1 MTSKYT
7 ANVPKARKLTRA
19 QIAQGLDAVP
29 MDTVLLGAS
38 RSKESRLTHKQRK
51 FAEALALGET
61 KAGAYRAAY
70 NTHAKPVTQ
79 SQEGTRLAANPQIA
93 AQVDAFRVALE
104 AKKHATPEALRALV
118 IDRLTQ
124 AALNPDIKPAQQLRA
139 LELLGKVTEVA
150 AFTERREIIKTES
163 AGTARERLINSLRQA
178 IQSEASNNAGGAS
191 LLAELARR
199 RNAETIDAVTV
210 PTSDDVN
217 IDSQSSGHVDMQDHA
232 RLDSQD
238 HVASHASSG
247 ERAID
252 AGSDRA
258 NAGSATPP
266 PADPPKLSE
275 AQTLALLSNPHT
287 RSPSLENPPLT
298 NWVPSDG

>member
-1 MTSKYT
+1 MSKYT

-29 MDTVLLGAS
+29 MQTILMGAVA
-38 RSKESRLTHKQRK
+38 SKETKLTHKQRK
-51 FAEALALGET
+51 FAEAIALGES

-70 NTHAKPVTQ
+70 NSKGKPETQ
-79 SQEGTRLAANPQIA
+79 SRRGQEVAAIGAVQ
-93 AQVDAFRVALE
+93 AQVEAFRVALE

-178 IQSEASNNAGGAS
+178 IQSEASTGSGGAS

-199 RNAETIDAVTV
+199 RSAETIDAVTV

-217 IDSQSSGHVDMQDHA
+217 LDSQSAGHVDIQDPA
-232 RLDSQD
+232 ELDSQA
-238 HVASHASSG
+238 HVASHVASG
-247 ERAID
+247 ERDID
-252 AGSDRA
+252 AGGDRA
-258 NAGSATPP
+258 KAGSATPP

-275 AQTLALLSNPHT
+275 AQTPALLSNPHT